1 MTPPAIINNYIE
13 KMKIDNPLNS
23 IDELIDLLKEW
34 KANSNSETIG
44 DLFGRKSNPSPLI
57 WIKINNRIYKIHAD
71 TKRKGIVKFLQ
82 NHENDNQIKIVKNRN
97 ENYNK
102 VTNDSNN
109 KPIPGLYFYAVDER
123 NGIEIIETN

>member
-1 MTPPAIINNYIE
+1 
-13 KMKIDNPLNS
+13 MKIDNPLNS

-71 TKRKGIVKFLQ
+71 TKRNIFSVLSKLRFSQTL
-82 NHENDNQIKIVKNRN
+82 
-97 ENYNK
+97 
-102 VTNDSNN
+102 S
-109 KPIPGLYFYAVDER
+109 
-123 NGIEIIETN
+123 

>member
-44 DLFGRKSNPSPLI
+44 DLFDRKSNPRPLI
-57 WIKINNRIYKIHAD
+57 WIKINNNLYKIHAD
-71 TKRKGIVKFLQ
+71 TKRKGIIKFLQ
-82 NHENDNQIKIVKNRN
+82 NHENNNQLTIISNRRGIF
-97 ENYNK
+97 NK

-109 KPIPGLYFYAVDER
+109 NPISGLYFYAEEAR
-123 NGIEIIETN
+123 NGVMKIS